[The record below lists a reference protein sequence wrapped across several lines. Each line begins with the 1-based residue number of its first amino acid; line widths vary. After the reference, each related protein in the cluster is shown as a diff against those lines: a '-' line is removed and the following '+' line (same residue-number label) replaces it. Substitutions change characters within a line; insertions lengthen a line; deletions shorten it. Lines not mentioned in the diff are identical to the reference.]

1 MSKNDLSTLSSPR
14 FELEPV
20 FTVRVEL
27 GPEDDDRVRLALS
40 ENIGLNYGNYDH
52 VSFETA
58 VGTQVFRGHQGTA
71 NGAMERAT
79 TRPVRSLTFSIPR
92 NEETLKSTLD
102 IIHRLHSYEEPV
114 VYVDEA
120 YATRACVSGRDTN
133 PNKWWRSGDS
143 LHE

>member
-1 MSKNDLSTLSSPR
+1 MPKNDLSTLSSPH

-40 ENIGLNYGNYDH
+40 ESIGLNYGNYDH

-58 VGTQVFRGHQGTA
+58 VGTQFFRGHQGTA
-71 NGAMERAT
+71 SGAMDHAT
-79 TRPVRSLTFSIPR
+79 TRPVRSLTFSFPR

-114 VYVDEA
+114 IYVDEA
-120 YATRACVSGRDTN
+120 YATRSCVRGRDTN
-133 PNKWWRSGDS
+133 PNKWWRSNVS
-143 LHE
+143 ERE